1 MGGGGSA
8 YDSGVVSTVFVL
20 RNVFPGVCWRCYN
33 YNSNGI
39 IYNRSYNKLLNDFT
53 VIKNYGNK

>member
-1 MGGGGSA
+1 MGGGSA

-20 RNVFPGVCWRCYN
+20 RNVFPGGCWHCYN